1 MQDPM
6 KKLFVLSITI
16 GLLLLGGMIHTG
28 EAQKFETSSSS
39 PSTNV
44 SEIMKGFIQNL
55 NQSVSSLAAD
65 LGFDYQ
71 QRSVVGILVSDFC
84 NPAGEEI
91 EMGNQIALE
100 LRTVLNKGKQF
111 HVYGKEHPISQ
122 SLKSSLTADITW
134 STLSQRN
141 FQQNLYKQFK
151 PFPVDLI
158 IIGQVSREPENRIK
172 VTVNLIPFYKPISLV
187 ESESVRTDIRTEQ
200 FFSPALSPQ
209 ELDKGLSVIQIP
221 IIAKG
226 RLIIVAAMKMEKGK
240 YPYPGLGT
248 LPSQGRTTTKSVL
261 DSHEVVSKALS
272 LNEITGWL
280 DDKELSVV
288 KDWEDFKKKEYHD
301 ILGGFGADA
310 IWFDDMIPEGS
321 HSIFF
326 SLAQTPSKNKFK
338 TFSKTFS
345 IKGGTSNYLFFSIYS
360 DPMGEPAV
368 GIRHILDPENRS
380 TPF

>member
-6 KKLFVLSITI
+6 KKIFVLSMIL
-16 GLLLLGGMIHTG
+16 GLLMLGGVIQTG
-28 EAQKFETSSSS
+28 EAQKVETSS

-44 SEIMKGFIQNL
+44 SELIKGFIQNL

-71 QRSVVGILVSDFC
+71 QRSVVGILVSDFS

-100 LRTVLNKGKQF
+100 LRAVLNKGKQF

-122 SLKSSLTADITW
+122 SLKSSLTADIKW

-187 ESESVRTDIRTEQ
+187 ESESGRTDIRTEQ

-209 ELDKGLSVIQIP
+209 EMDQGLSVIEIP
-221 IIAKG
+221 IVAKG
-226 RLIIVAAMKMEKGK
+226 RLVIVAAMKMEKGK
-240 YPYPGLGT
+240 YPGLGA
-248 LPSQGRTTTKSVL
+248 LPSQGRTTTKSAL
-261 DSHEVVSKALS
+261 DSHEIVSKALS
-272 LNEITGWL
+272 LKEITGWL

-288 KDWEDFKKKEYHD
+288 NDWEDFKKKEYHD